1 MNKNEFV
8 EYCKNK
14 NIILNDKQIEQFS
27 LYKDLLIEWNKKF
40 NLTTIIKEEDIYLKH
55 FYDSILLSKYYDLNN
70 KSICDIGT
78 GAGFPGMV
86 ISILYPNSKITLIES
101 SQKKVMFLNEVKKQ
115 LELNNV
121 EIINTRA
128 EDYGKNN
135 REIYDIVT
143 CRAVSALKIILELS
157 ISLLKINGIFIPMKS
172 NVDEELNE
180 AKNKISL
187 LGYEQIKKYDYVLP
201 IENAKRTI
209 IVFKKNKKTDL
220 KYPRNYNIIKK
231 Q

>member
-8 EYCKNK
+8 EYCKNN

-27 LYKDLLIEWNKKF
+27 LYKDLLIEWNEKF

-101 SQKKVMFLNEVKKQ
+101 SQKKVTFLNEVKKQ

-143 CRAVSALKIILELS
+143 CRAVSALKVILELS

-172 NVDEELNE
+172 SVDEELNE

>member
-8 EYCKNK
+8 EYCKNN
-14 NIILNDKQIEQFS
+14 NIILNDKQIEQFE
-27 LYKDLLIEWNKKF
+27 LYKNLLIEWNKKF

-172 NVDEELNE
+172 SVDEELNE

>member
-1 MNKNEFV
+1 
-8 EYCKNK
+8 
-14 NIILNDKQIEQFS
+14 
-27 LYKDLLIEWNKKF
+27 
-40 NLTTIIKEEDIYLKH
+40 
-55 FYDSILLSKYYDLNN
+55 
-70 KSICDIGT
+70 
-78 GAGFPGMV
+78 MV